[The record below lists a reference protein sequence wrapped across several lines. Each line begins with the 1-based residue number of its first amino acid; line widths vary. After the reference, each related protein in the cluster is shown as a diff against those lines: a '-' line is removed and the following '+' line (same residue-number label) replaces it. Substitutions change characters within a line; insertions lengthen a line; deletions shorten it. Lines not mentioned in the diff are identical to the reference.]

1 MLSAADLDLEV
12 ENIHH
17 DTGFLVEPNDVAP
30 DQYVGAI
37 RRWRRQH
44 ILDLSGAGLKFASA
58 ILREAFRVA
67 LAAFSNPGGK

>member
-37 RRWRRQH
+37 RRSRRQH
-44 ILDLSGAGLKFASA
+44 ILDLSGAGLNSLLPSCGKRSA
-58 ILREAFRVA
+58 AH
-67 LAAFSNPGGK
+67 